1 MAFEKRYAAIA
12 ARLFVSD
19 GQANGN
25 IELPTTSSFKVK
37 QKVVVTASGEPNQEL
52 EVKAVFSDTIL
63 KVGPISGNIRQG
75 FNLSAYTV
83 AKNAAILADEQPR
96 AGITGDEI
104 RRAVYDEEPT
114 MAYRNVMVDEFGR
127 YWDKEN
133 RFPVDIGAEINV
145 ENLNLN
151 VDLEGFDLTKPDSVL
166 VTGSEDGTKTGVK
179 HSLKIGNDLNLRV
192 KDEEAINVLTEIDY
206 SIDAGNLHLSDISLS
221 NEGILSEAQD
231 ANATLEEIRD
241 SLQEPLQI
249 SQPIITAGTSNGEAN
264 GTVYVNVVN
273 VKSQILAAADRDQQI
288 FYADFGTKNQRVTHI
303 DYISPTFFGVVARKE
318 FTYVLESGRYK
329 RTNITW
335 TIE

>member
-83 AKNAAILADEQPR
+83 VKNAAILADEQPR

-145 ENLNLN
+145 ENLNLEVN
-151 VDLEGFDLTKPDSVL
+151 TDAFDPENPDSNLAVG
-166 VTGSEDGTKTGVK
+166 TEDGTKNGTK
-179 HSLKIGNDLNLRV
+179 HVVRIGEDLNLRV
-192 KDEEAINVLTEIDY
+192 KDEDALKELKEIKDVL
-206 SIDAGNLHLSDISLS
+206 L
-221 NEGILSEAQD
+221 
-231 ANATLEEIRD
+231 
-241 SLQEPLQI
+241 EPLKI
-249 SQPIITAGTSNGEAN
+249 EKPIVIAGTDDGDPNS
-264 GTVYVNVVN
+264 TPFVFVNN
-273 VKSQILAAADRDQQI
+273 IKNQILASQDREQEI
-288 FYADFGTKNQRVTHI
+288 IYADFGTKNQRVIEIIYT
-303 DYISPTFFGVVARKE
+303 SPTFPSVQAIKTLSYTLIGN
-318 FTYVLESGRYK
+318 RY
-329 RTNITW
+329 RRDTITW
-335 TIE
+335 EIE